1 MGGLKAKKGKK
12 NRKFGNNKVYYTR
25 YKNEGRQEKNRIR
38 RIKRHI
44 KKQPNDLVAQEVLK
58 IK

>member
-12 NRKFGNNKVYYTR
+12 NRKFGNNKVYCTR